1 MQDKRRGI
9 HIGSMALGLLSAL
22 AMAVSAGAQSF
33 PSRPIEVVAHT
44 SAGSGTDLFARTIS
58 DIMTKEKIITQPFT
72 ISNRV
77 GGAGA
82 IAYNYVKGK
91 RGDPHVLLTIGTGTF
106 LSAVVRPETELN
118 LTHFTPLAL
127 FALDPQ
133 AVAVRAES
141 KIKTFKDRVETLKRE
156 PNSMSAAVTSAV
168 GTGRYALYLIER
180 ETNSKFKV
188 VTFKGGADAVL
199 ATLGGHVEVT
209 TENLSEMLSLYE
221 SKKMRVLALTGE
233 QRFARAPEIP
243 TLKELGY
250 NIIAATGRGFAMPA
264 GVPKESA
271 TVMETALKRAHDTPA
286 YKEFSER
293 NIFEDRWMGSAEFT
307 DYLNKRLADQQ
318 TFLKSMGALK

>member
-1 MQDKRRGI
+1 MQDYRRRI
-9 HIGSMALGLLSAL
+9 PVSALIAGALSAL
-22 AMAVSAGAQSF
+22 TLSGFASAQPF
-33 PSRPIEVVAHT
+33 PTRQIEVVAHT

-58 DIMTKEKIITQPFT
+58 DILTKEKIITQPFT

-82 IAYNYVKGK
+82 IAYNYIKGK

-106 LSAVVRPETELN
+106 LSAMVRPETELN
-118 LTHFTPLAL
+118 LSHFTPLAL

-141 KIKTFKDRVETLKRE
+141 KIRTFKDLVDTLKRD

-180 ETNSKFKV
+180 ETSSKFKV

-233 QRFARAPEIP
+233 QRFAKAPEIP

-264 GVPKESA
+264 GVPKEA
-271 TVMETALKRAHDTPA
+271 AAAMETALKRVHDTPA

-293 NIFEDRWMGSAEFT
+293 NIFEDRWMGSAEFA

-318 TFLKSMGALK
+318 SFLKAMGALK

>member
-1 MQDKRRGI
+1 MQ
-9 HIGSMALGLLSAL
+9 GSRVASLVAGVLGAL
-22 AMAVSAGAQSF
+22 AFAGPAQAQSF

-44 SAGSGTDLFARTIS
+44 SAGSGTDIFARTVS
-58 DIMTKEKIITQPFT
+58 DLMAKEKIFNQPFT
-72 ISNRV
+72 ISNRT

-82 IAYNYVKGK
+82 IAYNYIKSK

-106 LSAVVRPETELN
+106 LSAVVRPETG
-118 LTHFTPLAL
+118 LTLADFTPIAL
-127 FALDPQ
+127 FAQDPQ

-141 KIKTFKDRVETLKRE
+141 KIKTFKDLVETLKRE
-156 PNSMSAAVTSAV
+156 PNTMSAAVTSAV

-188 VTFKGGADAVL
+188 VTFKGGSDAVL

-221 SKKMRVLALTGE
+221 SKKMRVLAVTGE
-233 QRFARAPEIP
+233 RRFARAPEIP

-271 TVMETALKRAHDTPA
+271 AAMEAALKRTHDTPA

-307 DYLNKRLADQQ
+307 DYLNKRLADQSA
-318 TFLKSMGALK
+318 FLKSMGVLK